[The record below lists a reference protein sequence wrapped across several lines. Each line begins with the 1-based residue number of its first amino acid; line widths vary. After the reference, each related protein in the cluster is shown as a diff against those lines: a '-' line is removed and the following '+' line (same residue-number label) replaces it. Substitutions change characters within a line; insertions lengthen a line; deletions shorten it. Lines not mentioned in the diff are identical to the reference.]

1 MSTFLL
7 LGACSVTS
15 LQGRSSQPDNVQDAR
30 FAKFT
35 QYVPDP
41 LTVQTSL
48 GSVTSRM
55 PAMGATG
62 VHFVGQY
69 RVNKNESRLPEPDR
83 PYWFHA
89 VIEVDQATSRAL
101 GDAATTTP
109 DLLPPIYPDLHQYV
123 PQDCTFVTVP
133 ESDANR
139 ILDTENADLVGGS
152 ERFTVDELALSTECN
167 LVIMVGTGHY
177 S

>member
-1 MSTFLL
+1 MALL
-7 LGACSVTS
+7 LAACSVTP
-15 LQGRSSQPDNVQDAR
+15 LLGRDAQPDSTQDAR
-30 FAKFT
+30 FAEFT

-48 GSVTSRM
+48 DSVTSRM

-69 RVNKNESRLPEPDR
+69 RVNKGEWPLPEPDR

-89 VIEVDQATSRAL
+89 VVEVDQATSRAL
-101 GDAATTTP
+101 GDAATSTP
-109 DLLPPIYPDLHQYV
+109 DLLPPIHPDLRQYV
-123 PQDCTFVTVP
+123 PRDCTFVTVP

-152 ERFTVDELALSTECN
+152 ERFTVDELALSTDCD
-167 LVIMVGTGHY
+167 LVVMVGTGHY